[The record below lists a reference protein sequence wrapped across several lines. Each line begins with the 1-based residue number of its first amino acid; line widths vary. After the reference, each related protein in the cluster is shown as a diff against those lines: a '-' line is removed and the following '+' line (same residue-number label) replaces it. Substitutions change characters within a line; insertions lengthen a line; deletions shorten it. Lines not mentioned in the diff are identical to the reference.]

1 MSSDI
6 TRLTLTGV
14 AAAIRRKK
22 LSSVEVTRACIAEAE
37 RVQPRINCFIALEAD
52 EALKAAKRADLALR
66 RGAKLGALHGVP
78 LAHKDMYY
86 RAGMISSGGSKI
98 LRDYRPS
105 VTATVVERL
114 YGAGAVWLGRLNM
127 AEFAANP
134 TGHNEHWGHCRN
146 PWHPDHITG
155 GSSSGSGAALAA
167 RTCFGS
173 LGSDTGGSVRG
184 PAAFCGV
191 TGLKPTYGRVSRFGI
206 LPRAW
211 SLDCVGPL
219 ARTAADCARL
229 LRVIAGEDARDATS
243 AAEPVPDYERDLK
256 RAIKG
261 LRIGVPTAYFYDGAT
276 KEVKAAMRASLDVF
290 RSLGARVIEVTP
302 PDVQRLLALGTLI
315 NQSEASAIHSRWMQ
329 TRPQDYSAVFRGR
342 IEAGFFVPA
351 TRYLEAVMLRSR
363 LLDEFVQAVFAKV
376 DLLHTPVTPAPA
388 PTIAATDAKT
398 AGDVLRLLGAI
409 TRNMRPLSYLGIPAA
424 SVPAGFSKGGLP
436 LSMQLAGRPFS
447 EALILRAAHAYQS
460 VTDWH
465 TRVPPLCSD

>member
-1 MSSDI
+1 MNSDI
-6 TRLTLTGV
+6 ARLTLAEV
-14 AAAIRRKK
+14 AAGIRRKK
-22 LSSVEVTRACIAEAE
+22 FSSLEATQACIAQAE
-37 RVQPRINCFIALEAD
+37 RIQPRINCFIALEAE
-52 EALKAAKRADLALR
+52 EALKGARRADRAIK
-66 RGAKLGALHGVP
+66 RGARLGALHGVP

-86 RAGMISSGGSKI
+86 RAGMISTGGSKI
-98 LRDYRPS
+98 LRDYRPA

-146 PWHPDHITG
+146 PWNPDHITG

-167 RTCFGS
+167 RACFGS

-229 LRVIAGEDARDATS
+229 LRVIAGQDARDATS
-243 AAEPVPDYERDLK
+243 SAESVPNYERELT
-256 RAIKG
+256 RGVKG
-261 LRIGVPTAYFYDGAT
+261 LRIGVPSSYFYDGAT
-276 KEVKAAMRASLDVF
+276 AEVKTAMRTSLDVF
-290 RSLGARVIEVTP
+290 RSLGARVIEVSP
-302 PDVQRLLALGTLI
+302 PDAGRLLALGTLI
-315 NQSEASAIHSRWMQ
+315 NQSEASAIHARWMQ
-329 TRPQDYSAVFRGR
+329 SRPEDYSVVFRGR
-342 IEAGFFVPA
+342 VEAGYFIPA
-351 TRYLEAVMLRSR
+351 TRYLEAIMLRGR
-363 LLDEFVQAVFAKV
+363 LLDEFVQRVFTKV
-376 DLLHTPVTPAPA
+376 DLLHTPVTPMPA
-388 PTIAATDAKT
+388 PSIAATDAKT
-398 AGDVLRLLGAI
+398 AGDVLRLLSAV

-424 SVPAGFSKGGLP
+424 SVPAGFSTSGLP
-436 LSMQLAGRPFS
+436 LSMQLAARPFG
-447 EALILRAAHAYQS
+447 EDLILRAAHAYQS

-465 TRVPPLCSD
+465 TRVPPV